1 MADNKFLIFLKLQ
14 ISLIFSWLSLVITI
28 FELYSCT
35 LFGENNFSSFNAKIY
50 VSLDQDLEHR
60 PLSIK
65 KCWIMLEPIE
75 YTQQYYIYKQDVFYR
90 LETFNSN
97 NKTLSQDRWN
107 YFSKDLLFYWLFSWQ
122 RNWVFATK
130 SNFLIL
136 ISLQPGG
143 VNLYN
148 IGMQRYNDYYKGNN

>member
-1 MADNKFLIFLKLQ
+1 MADNKFFIFLKLQ

-97 NKTLSQDRWN
+97 NKTLSQDR
-107 YFSKDLLFYWLFSWQ
+107 
-122 RNWVFATK
+122 
-130 SNFLIL
+130 
-136 ISLQPGG
+136 
-143 VNLYN
+143 
-148 IGMQRYNDYYKGNN
+148 